1 LAGTFQAPPPA
12 CVQSALGGHRQTFGI
27 YVSHPNRYRMCV
39 CAFDNAPDRNLE
51 IVVAALAERFS
62 IMNSRSC
69 GMPECAAALSARWY
83 RKNDGQDAELATD
96 AADRGFSSKLP
107 RLTRALHKKTT
118 IRSTNG
124 RAHRGTCHGAPHRH
138 RRGQH
143 RADSP
148 RQWHVPPCT
157 KWRPSSKTIRP
168 NLRLSLA
175 QAPRAA
181 AAPSSRRFGR
191 TVRSIPNPWPQNL

>member
-1 LAGTFQAPPPA
+1 
-12 CVQSALGGHRQTFGI
+12 
-27 YVSHPNRYRMCV
+27 MCV

-107 RLTRALHKKTT
+107 RLTV
-118 IRSTNG
+118 
-124 RAHRGTCHGAPHRH
+124 AP
-138 RRGQH
+138 Q
-143 RADSP
+143 
-148 RQWHVPPCT
+148 
-157 KWRPSSKTIRP
+157 K
-168 NLRLSLA
+168 NN
-175 QAPRAA
+175 
-181 AAPSSRRFGR
+181 
-191 TVRSIPNPWPQNL
+191 NPVN